1 MKYLEIFSAI
11 DCIIF
16 NFIPTFNL
24 PTVTQNQWNT
34 LLEVLNGKEIAPL
47 PVGFIID
54 SPWLPNW
61 YGVSILDYFT
71 NDDIWLRANLHVSEC
86 FPDIMFLPGFWSEYG
101 MCSEPSAFGARCSF
115 PVNEFPHAYP
125 SIFSPEEISRIH
137 EPDPEK
143 DGLAPFILNRLLLNK
158 QKIEDHGHQIYFSV
172 SRGPLNIASYL
183 MGTTEFLTAMITH
196 PDEIHQLLDVI
207 TRYLVKW
214 HRIQKEAFPSIDG
227 ILILDDI
234 IGFIGTDDF
243 KAFGLPLFKEL
254 YNTEV
259 AVKFLH
265 NDASYVSSINF
276 LNDMG
281 VNLFNMGFDADLEL
295 LKEQTGNRITMLGN
309 IPPRDV
315 LARGTE
321 KEIEKE
327 VMVRVD
333 KMKSKDR
340 MIMSC
345 GGGMPPE
352 VTTENV
358 SFFAD
363 MVKKYTQ

>member
-1 MKYLEIFSAI
+1 
-11 DCIIF
+11 
-16 NFIPTFNL
+16 
-24 PTVTQNQWNT
+24 
-34 LLEVLNGKEIAPL
+34 
-47 PVGFIID
+47 
-54 SPWLPNW
+54 
-61 YGVSILDYFT
+61 
-71 NDDIWLRANLHVSEC
+71 
-86 FPDIMFLPGFWSEYG
+86 
-101 MCSEPSAFGARCSF
+101 
-115 PVNEFPHAYP
+115 
-125 SIFSPEEISRIH
+125 
-137 EPDPEK
+137 
-143 DGLAPFILNRLLLNK
+143 
-158 QKIEDHGHQIYFSV
+158 
-172 SRGPLNIASYL
+172 

-254 YNTEV
+254 YNTEL

-265 NDASYVSSINF
+265 NDASHVSSINF

-281 VNLFNMGFDADLEL
+281 VNLFNMGFDTDLEL

-327 VMVRVD
+327 VKVRVD

-340 MIMSC
+340 VIMSC